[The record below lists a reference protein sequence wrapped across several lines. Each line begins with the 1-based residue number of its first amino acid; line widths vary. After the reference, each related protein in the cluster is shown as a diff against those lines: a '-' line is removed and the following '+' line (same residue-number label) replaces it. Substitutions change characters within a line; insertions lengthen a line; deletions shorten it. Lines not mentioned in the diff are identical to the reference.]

1 MLDAILV
8 HTAEDTGHAVVF
20 VHAGS
25 GEAGQEEVVH
35 LEALL
40 RIQGQGRDLDAA
52 VLVLP
57 SRDAERVAELR
68 SQKRAARQ

>member
-8 HTAEDTGHAVVF
+8 HAAEDARHAVRF

-25 GEAGQEEVVH
+25 GEAGQEQVVH

-40 RIQGQGRDLDAA
+40 GIKGQGRDLDAA

-57 SRDAERVAELR
+57 ACNT
-68 SQKRAARQ
+68 